1 MIKQYEGDGLNKIHF
16 ISTGRDLE
24 IYDQEL
30 EELGSYTSELEAKIE
45 NYRFELK
52 KLQIENQMILEAN
65 HQLQRKALL

>member
-1 MIKQYEGDGLNKIHF
+1 MIKQYEGNGLNRIHF

-30 EELGSYTSELEAKIE
+30 EEISSYTSELETKIE

-52 KLQIENQMILEAN
+52 KLQIENQMILETN